1 MTDLETIPE
10 TIPDAA
16 ANRRF
21 GRVPKTGSALGNTAL
36 ALWRA
41 AQQDQPDAPWIRAR
55 EITAQLQTTPSATS
69 ANLNQLIARGLARK
83 EQRST
88 TGASGRGAPTWY
100 ALTDVGAMACAAVFA
115 DLNDRTA
122 G

>member
-10 TIPDAA
+10 PATNP
-16 ANRRF
+16 RF
-21 GRVPKTGSALGNTAL
+21 GRVPKTGTALGNTAL

-41 AQQDQPDAPWIRAR
+41 AQQDQPDAPWVRARDIRAALG
-55 EITAQLQTTPSATS
+55 TSLSATS
-69 ANLNQLIARGLARK
+69 ANLNQLISRGLARK

-88 TGASGRGAPTWY
+88 TGASGRGTPTWY
-100 ALTDVGAMACAAVFA
+100 ALTDAGAVACAAVFA
-115 DLNDRTA
+115 GLNDRTA